1 MASTQPTTVTDPVT
15 TRTRARLSR
24 EEVARAALE
33 IIDRDGLDGLSMRR
47 IADALG
53 VGTMT
58 LYGYFR
64 SKEELLD
71 AVIDAA
77 VGKPRPSRGEGPWRD
92 QLADLIRTSR
102 RTLVRHPALVQIR
115 FRQPVLRPESLRF
128 AEAGLRILLSAGFDA
143 REATQAF
150 RLLFTYMFGFA
161 GLSPAETTAEQRRQA
176 AAAIAALPPEDYPAL
191 TGAAAEASWAM
202 AGEEQ
207 FEYGLERILDGL
219 EARLSARAGA
229 AAAGGGATSPPP
241 RRRRRRSP

>member
-1 MASTQPTTVTDPVT
+1 MASAQPPTVAGAVT
-15 TRTRARLSR
+15 TRTRPRLSR
-24 EEVARAALE
+24 EEVAQAALE

-77 VGKPRPSRGEGPWRD
+77 VGTPRALDDEGPWRER
-92 QLADLIRTSR
+92 LGELIRTSR
-102 RTLVRHPALVQIR
+102 RTLLRHPALVQIR

-161 GLSPAETTAEQRRQA
+161 GLSPAETTAEQRRRA
-176 AAAIAALPPEDYPAL
+176 AAAIAALPPEDYPCL

-207 FEYGLERILDGL
+207 FEFGLERILDGL
-219 EARLSARAGA
+219 EARLSARAA
-229 AAAGGGATSPPP
+229 AATEDGDATTPPP